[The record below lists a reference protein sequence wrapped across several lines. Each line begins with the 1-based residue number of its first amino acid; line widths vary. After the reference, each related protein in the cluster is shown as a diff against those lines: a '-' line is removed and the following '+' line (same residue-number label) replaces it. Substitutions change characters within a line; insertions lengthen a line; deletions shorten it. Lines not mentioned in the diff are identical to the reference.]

1 MNSYLSDNEYNELV
15 DVAEGHPLRSL
26 MRYSAPDDAPA
37 DFSFDDRRE
46 IFFWAL
52 TRLLKEGRLRLAK
65 HGRFLEGTIEEQ
77 VELFREA
84 LPRTEAELDDGIWFF
99 DEECPAGAVWVDP
112 DDGSLYWT

>member
-1 MNSYLSDNEYNELV
+1 MNNYLSDKEYNELV
-15 DVAEGHPLRSL
+15 DVAEGHPLRSA
-26 MRYSAPDDAPA
+26 MRYSIPENAPA

-46 IFFWAL
+46 IFLWAL

-65 HGRFLEGTIEEQ
+65 HGQFLDGTIEEQ

-99 DEECPAGAVWVDP
+99 DEECPAGAVWVEP
-112 DDGSLYWT
+112 DGSLYWT

>member
-1 MNSYLSDNEYNELV
+1 MNHYLSDKEYNELV
-15 DVAEGHPLRSL
+15 DAAERRMLGTILS
-26 MRYSAPDDAPA
+26 YSEPDNPPA

-46 IFFWAL
+46 IFFWVL

-65 HGRFLEGTIEEQ
+65 HGQFLDGSIEEQ

-84 LPRTEAELDDGIWFF
+84 LPRTEAELDDYIWFL

-112 DDGSLYWT
+112 DDGLLYWT

>member
-1 MNSYLSDNEYNELV
+1 MINYLSDKEYNELIDAAGGQMLDGV
-15 DVAEGHPLRSL
+15 FCRSE
-26 MRYSAPDDAPA
+26 PDDPPA

-52 TRLLKEGRLRLAK
+52 TRLLKEGRLKLAN
-65 HGRFLEGTIEEQ
+65 HGQFLDGTIEEQ

-84 LPRTEAELDDGIWFF
+84 LPRREAELNDGLWFL

-112 DDGSLYWT
+112 DDGSLFWT